1 MKRKV
6 IIAVLVLA
14 ILAFFSNPSK
24 EQYVSWAK
32 NEAIKENGKGLA
44 GALTSIVAPTIID
57 GTTQADN
64 YIFLTIFRTKI
75 ARKEVFV
82 LGAFNSFIRIS
93 GNQTNA
99 TAGNQKTK

>member
-6 IIAVLVLA
+6 IIAILVLA
-14 ILAFFSNPSK
+14 VLAFFSNPSK

-44 GALTSIVAPTIID
+44 GALTSMVAPTVID
-57 GTTQADN
+57 GSTQADS
-64 YIFLTIFRTKI
+64 YMLFTVFHTKI

-82 LGAFNSFIRIS
+82 LGAFNSFVRIS

-99 TAGNQKTK
+99 TAENQKKK